1 MSGQQIQAAV
11 VAVKNG
17 MHKAIAQGHP
27 WVYRTQ
33 IENVTGEPEPGS
45 PVDVVDF
52 RGRYLGSGL
61 YNPASMITVR
71 LLTTA
76 HEKIDADLIRA
87 RVREAIAYRR
97 RFRRPDTDSYRLVFG
112 EADRLPGVI
121 VDQFA
126 GTIVVQILSLGMEKF
141 LEPICDTL
149 VSEIA
154 PARLILQHEEAIRS
168 KENLPLYRRIYTG
181 DDCERE
187 TILENGLKLTIDLAS
202 GQKTGY
208 FLDQKANHAY
218 LRQFVADQRVLDC
231 FTYIGGFALNA
242 LAGGAREVI
251 AVDSSASAI
260 ELTCENAR
268 QNGFADRLSTVTA
281 NAFDFLRDQV
291 RAGEKYG
298 VIILDP
304 PAFAKSHAARAAAVR
319 GYKEINLSAFRLL
332 EPGGI
337 LATHSCS
344 FHMPE
349 DVFLATVLEAA
360 RDARR
365 SVRILDVR
373 RQDFDHPV
381 LAGYPESHY
390 LKSVWLQVL

>member
-1 MSGQQIQAAV
+1 MSGPVIAI
-11 VAVKNG
+11 KNG

-33 IENVTGEPEPGS
+33 IESATGDPQPGCA
-45 PVDVVDF
+45 VDVIDF

-71 LLTTA
+71 LLTSS
-76 HEKIDADLIRA
+76 HEPIDALLIRS
-87 RVREAIAYRR
+87 RVQAAIAYRR

-126 GTIVVQILSLGMEKF
+126 DTVVVQILSLGMENY
-141 LEPICDTL
+141 LETICDTL
-149 VSEIA
+149 LAEIA
-154 PARLILQHEEAIRS
+154 PQRLILQHEEAIRA
-168 KENLPLYRRIYTG
+168 KENLPLYRRVYFG
-181 DDCERE
+181 DDCDRV
-187 TILENGLKLTIDLAS
+187 TIRENGLKMTVDIAS

-208 FLDQKANHAY
+208 FLDQKANHAH
-218 LRQFVADQRVLDC
+218 LRQFTAGQRVLDC

-251 AVDSSASAI
+251 AVDSSAAAI
-260 ELTCENAR
+260 ELVRENAIL
-268 QNGFADRLSTVTA
+268 NNLDDRLKTVTA
-281 NAFDFLRDQV
+281 NAFDFLREQV

-298 VIILDP
+298 VIVLDP

-332 EPGGI
+332 ESGGI

-344 FHMPE
+344 YHMPE
-349 DVFLATVLEAA
+349 DLLLATVIDAA
-360 RDARR
+360 RDAHRL
-365 SVRILDVR
+365 VRILDVR

-390 LKSVWLQVL
+390 LKSVWLQVI